1 MRDYIGMVMVVEDDW
16 EFQPLEVPRDGGLH
30 VEHLSSG
37 HLAAASV
44 TVCICLA
51 EHHETSH
58 GFREVF
64 SRGFLFFGF
73 VGSSCFAFLAGGLE
87 MKHFRSSHSWSL
99 WRTEKL

>member
-1 MRDYIGMVMVVEDDW
+1 VMVMVVEDDW

-44 TVCICLA
+44 TVCISLA

-64 SRGFLFFGF
+64 SRGFLFCWLCWLFLLRLFGRW
-73 VGSSCFAFLAGGLE
+73 LRDETL
-87 MKHFRSSHSWSL
+87 
-99 WRTEKL
+99 